1 MSKVIITVEDVD
13 TDDGLVTFGTEI
25 IGDEENSSAVV
36 VAGAMAE
43 KALSIMNEIKG
54 H

>member
-13 TDDGLVTFGTEI
+13 VDEGLITFGTEVI
-25 IGDEENSSAVV
+25 DDEESSSAVV

-43 KALSIMNEIKG
+43 TALSIMNEIKG